1 MENLYLACDG
11 VEGGGKSGTLNLLN
25 DLFTERGELFTTVR
39 EPGGTPMAE
48 EMRNLVKSIREES
61 VDPVTELMLMF
72 GARRQLMVNVVM
84 PALKKGHVL
93 SDRCHATSRAY
104 QLFGS
109 QTVTESEYEAIF
121 NMTMKGV
128 KDIDLL
134 LWLDVDPKLG
144 LMRAKGRGALDRIEM
159 NSLDFFYRARE
170 GYQSLIGTP
179 GFVRIDANVSEPEMH
194 EQIIDVVGNF
204 LAEKENQ
211 PSR

>member
-1 MENLYLACDG
+1 
-11 VEGGGKSGTLNLLN
+11 
-25 DLFTERGELFTTVR
+25 
-39 EPGGTPMAE
+39 
-48 EMRNLVKSIREES
+48 
-61 VDPVTELMLMF
+61 
-72 GARRQLMVNVVM
+72 MVNVVM

-93 SDRCHATSRAY
+93 SDRCHAASRAY

-159 NSLDFFYRARE
+159 NALDFFYRARE
-170 GYQSLIGTP
+170 GYQSMIGTP

-211 PSR
+211 SSR